1 MPFLFRRVSHCTS
14 HVHVTSREQTHSVRG
29 RVRGAPSAASG
40 AACPWCPMR
49 TYAHHG
55 ALSPQVDNT
64 NVDQSRCMHVLTMA
78 PFPHSWAIPMWTVPS
93 RTYPVGWWVG
103 PSYPVAIITSSMA
116 SSSSSSSSSPHAAT
130 VHMPLPH
137 IVMGASSGRN
147 TRAAPTPPLPC
158 PPPPP
163 HYATAADRSGEP
175 RGDVGPPLRAMS
187 SPYIRGDGA
196 APCRP

>member
-14 HVHVTSREQTHSVRG
+14 HVTSREQTHSVRG

-78 PFPHSWAIPMWTVPS
+78 PFPHSWAIPTWTVPS

-163 HYATAADRSGEP
+163 ITRRQPTVAASPAATSA
-175 RGDVGPPLRAMS
+175 
-187 SPYIRGDGA
+187 
-196 APCRP
+196 RPFAR